1 MRVLIQRV
9 SRAAVRIEGQ
19 IHSEISRGL
28 MLLVGIESTDTSENV
43 AAMVRKVTGLRIFDD
58 AAGKTNLSC
67 EDVGGEYLCVS
78 QFTLCADL
86 SKGKRPGFENAMK
99 SPGSRALFDDFC
111 AALARATGRPVKMGV
126 FGASMKVEIHNEGPA
141 TYWLTT
147 ASAAPDS

>member
-9 SRAAVRIEGQ
+9 STGRVSVENQ
-19 IHSEISRGL
+19 PTSEIGRGL
-28 MLLVGIESTDTSENV
+28 VLLVGVESSDTPETI

-99 SPGSRALFDDFC
+99 PPRSKELFDEFC
-111 AALARATGRPVKMGV
+111 TLLAAATGRPVKTGV
-126 FGASMKVEIHNEGPA
+126 FGATMTVEIKNEGPA
-141 TYWLTT
+141 TYLLEV
-147 ASAAPDS
+147 

>member
-1 MRVLIQRV
+1 MRALIQRV
-9 SRAAVRIEGQ
+9 SAGKVVIDGAA
-19 IHSEISRGL
+19 HAEIGRGL
-28 MLLVGIESTDTSENV
+28 VILAGVEVTDTSESI

-99 SPGSRALFDDFC
+99 PPRSQELFDEFC
-111 AALARATGRPVKMGV
+111 KGLTASTRRPVRTGV
-126 FGASMKVEIHNEGPA
+126 FGATMTVEIKNEGPA
-141 TYWLTT
+141 TYLLQM
-147 ASAAPDS
+147 

>member
-9 SRAAVRIEGQ
+9 SSSRVTVENQVKA
-19 IHSEISRGL
+19 EIGRGL
-28 MLLVGIESTDTSENV
+28 VILVGVAVSDTSETV
-43 AAMVRKVTGLRIFDD
+43 VAMVRKVAGLRIFDD

-99 SPGSRALFDDFC
+99 PPRSQELFDEFC
-111 AALARATGRPVKMGV
+111 KGLAAATGRPVKTGV
-126 FGASMKVEIHNEGPA
+126 FGATISDDIRNEGPA
-141 TYWLTT
+141 TYFLNLQ
-147 ASAAPDS
+147 S

>member
-9 SRAAVRIEGQ
+9 SSCRVLVENQTRA
-19 IHSEISRGL
+19 EIARGL
-28 MLLVGIESTDTSENV
+28 VILVGVESADAPETV

-67 EDVGGEYLCVS
+67 EDVGGEFLCVS

-99 SPGSRALFDDFC
+99 PPGSKDLFDAFC
-111 AALARATGRPVKMGV
+111 AGLAASTGRPVKTGV
-126 FGASMKVEIHNEGPA
+126 FGATMTVDITNEGPA
-141 TYWLTT
+141 TYWLEL
-147 ASAAPDS
+147 

>member
-9 SRAAVRIEGQ
+9 SSGRVLVDHQAHA
-19 IHSEISRGL
+19 EIGRGL
-28 MLLVGIESTDTSENV
+28 VLLIGVENADTSETI
-43 AAMVRKVTGLRIFDD
+43 AAMVRKVAGLRIFDD

-99 SPGSRALFDDFC
+99 PPGSQELFDEFC
-111 AALARATGRPVKMGV
+111 KGLATATGRPVKTGV
-126 FGASMKVEIHNEGPA
+126 FGATMSVEIKNEGPA
-141 TYWLTT
+141 TYWL
-147 ASAAPDS
+147 SAGEK

>member
-9 SRAAVRIEGQ
+9 SSGRVLVENQAHAEIGRGLVILAGV
-19 IHSEISRGL
+19 EIS
-28 MLLVGIESTDTSENV
+28 DTPETI

-67 EDVGGEYLCVS
+67 EDLGGEFLCVS

-99 SPGSRALFDDFC
+99 PPRSKELFDEFC
-111 AALARATGRPVKMGV
+111 VSLADSTGRPVKTGV
-126 FGASMKVEIHNEGPA
+126 FGATMTVEIRNEGPA
-141 TYWLTT
+141 TYLLNL
-147 ASAAPDS
+147 

>member
-9 SRAAVRIEGQ
+9 STGKVTVESQ
-19 IHSEISRGL
+19 LHSKIGRGL
-28 MLLVGIESTDTSENV
+28 VLLVGIESTDTAETV

-67 EDVGGEYLCVS
+67 EDVGGEYLAIS

-99 SPGSRALFDDFC
+99 PPVSRDLFDAFC
-111 AALARATGRPVKMGV
+111 ARLAEATGRPVKTGV
-126 FGASMKVEIHNEGPA
+126 FGASMTVEIHNEGPA
-141 TYWLTT
+141 TYWLAT
-147 ASAAPDS
+147 

>member
-9 SRAAVRIEGQ
+9 SSGRVLVDNQAHA
-19 IHSEISRGL
+19 EIGRGL
-28 MLLVGIESTDTSENV
+28 VILAGVEIADTFETIG
-43 AAMVRKVTGLRIFDD
+43 AMARKVTGLRVFDD

-99 SPGSRALFDDFC
+99 PPRSKELFDEFC
-111 AALARATGRPVKMGV
+111 TLLAHATGRPVKTGV
-126 FGASMKVEIHNEGPA
+126 FGASMTVEIRNEGPA
-141 TYWLTT
+141 TYMLEL
-147 ASAAPDS
+147 